1 MLFKYFMKI
10 IHIVE
15 PFASGVAVFVRSLT
29 EAMPD
34 DLHIVVHGERKELIS
49 AAEVKKNFPRQ
60 NVRFIKWRSA
70 QRSIDPVRDLL
81 ALSELYTILRRL
93 KKKNLVDA
101 VHLHSSKSGI
111 LGRAA
116 CRMAGINNFIYT
128 PNGASFL
135 SARNKLV
142 RFIYKRL
149 EKLGY
154 CFGGKVVCCSASE
167 LAEYVKLGIG
177 AAYINNSINISE
189 DPEKQSRKTGDH
201 FRIVTSGRIENQK
214 NPELFNSIAAYFKDM
229 GQVEFAWI
237 GEGEGKKF
245 LTSENIIVTGW
256 RSSKEVN
263 EEVAGADLYLS
274 TSHYEGLS
282 FGVLEAL
289 ALRKPVL
296 LSNCTG
302 NRDIVKKGINGGLFN
317 SADDAIVKILQYY
330 NNREMLQVMGNYS
343 GEICRTEFDIKQNF
357 SKYRDLYAGSKTEPA
372 NGEKWSFG

>member
-1 MLFKYFMKI
+1 MKI